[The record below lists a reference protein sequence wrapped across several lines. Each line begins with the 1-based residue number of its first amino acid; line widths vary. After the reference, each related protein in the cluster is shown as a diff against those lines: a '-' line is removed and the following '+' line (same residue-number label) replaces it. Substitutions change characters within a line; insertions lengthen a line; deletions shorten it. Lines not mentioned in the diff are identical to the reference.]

1 MTDIFTLIAVA
12 VVAGLVGYRIAD
24 HLHKSVMADLLDRA
38 GVTPEKME
46 QIMKDLQQE
55 INGDEGSATE
65 QEFPNLEI
73 TIEQHSNTL
82 YAFRK
87 DNDQFLAQ
95 GATRDELIEM
105 ISKKVSNVTLVIA
118 EADGAALIKENP
130 TS

>member
-1 MTDIFTLIAVA
+1 MTEILTLVAVA
-12 VVAGLVGYRIAD
+12 LLGGMVGYRIAD
-24 HLHKSVMADLLDRA
+24 HLHKTVLADLLERA
-38 GVTPEKME
+38 GVTPEKLE
-46 QIMKDLQQE
+46 QIMLDLQKE
-55 INGDEGSATE
+55 IDPESKT
-65 QEFPNLEI
+65 QKEFPDLEV

-87 DNDQFLAQ
+87 DTAEFLAQ

>member
-1 MTDIFTLIAVA
+1 MEFDIFAFLLG
-12 VVAGLVGYRIAD
+12 AGLGAFAGYRVAD
-24 HLHKSVMADLLDRA
+24 HIHKAVLPDLFKRA
-38 GVTPEKME
+38 GVTPEKLEQMME
-46 QIMKDLQQE
+46 DLQKE
-55 INGDEGSATE
+55 VDGAETAD

-118 EADGAALIKENP
+118 EADGAQLIKENP

>member
-1 MTDIFTLIAVA
+1 VL
-12 VVAGLVGYRIAD
+12 
-24 HLHKSVMADLLDRA
+24 ADLLERA
-38 GVTPEKME
+38 GVTPEKLE
-46 QIMKDLQQE
+46 QIMLDLQQE
-55 INGDEGSATE
+55 IQPESKTLK
-65 QEFPNLEI
+65 EFPDLEV

-95 GATRDELIEM
+95 GKDREELIEM

>member
-1 MTDIFTLIAVA
+1 MDIFTLIAVA
-12 VVAGLVGYRIAD
+12 VIAGLVGYRIAD

-46 QIMKDLQQE
+46 QIMKDLQSE
-55 INGDEGSATE
+55 INGEEGSATE

-87 DNDQFLAQ
+87 DTAEFLAQ

-118 EADGAALIKENP
+118 EADGAQLIKENP

>member
-1 MTDIFTLIAVA
+1 MTEILTLVAVA
-12 VVAGLVGYRIAD
+12 LLGGMVGYRIAD
-24 HLHKSVMADLLDRA
+24 HLHKTVLADLLERA

-46 QIMKDLQQE
+46 QILLDLQKE
-55 INGDEGSATE
+55 IDPESKT
-65 QEFPNLEI
+65 QKEFPDLEV

-87 DNDQFLAQ
+87 DTAEFLAQ

>member
-12 VVAGLVGYRIAD
+12 VIAGLVGYRIAD
-24 HLHKSVMADLLDRA
+24 HLHKTVMADLLERA

-46 QIMKDLQQE
+46 QIMKDLQSE
-55 INGDEGSATE
+55 IDGDEETE

-95 GATRDELIEM
+95 GATRDELIDM

>member
-1 MTDIFTLIAVA
+1 MTEILTLVAVA
-12 VVAGLVGYRIAD
+12 LLGGMVGYRIAD
-24 HLHKSVMADLLDRA
+24 HLHKTVLADLLERA
-38 GVTPEKME
+38 GVTPEKLE
-46 QIMKDLQQE
+46 QIMLDLQQE
-55 INGDEGSATE
+55 IQPESKTLK
-65 QEFPNLEI
+65 EFPDLEV

-95 GATRDELIEM
+95 GKDREELIEM

>member
-1 MTDIFTLIAVA
+1 MTEILTLV
-12 VVAGLVGYRIAD
+12 VVALLGGMVGYRIAD
-24 HLHKSVMADLLDRA
+24 HIHQSVIADLLDRA

-46 QIMKDLQQE
+46 QIMQDLQRE
-55 INGDEGSATE
+55 MEPESKTLK
-65 QEFPNLEI
+65 EFPDLEI

-87 DNDQFLAQ
+87 DTAEFLAQ

-105 ISKKVSNVTLVIA
+105 ISKKVSNVTLIIA

-130 TS
+130 TA

>member
-1 MTDIFTLIAVA
+1 MTEILTLVAVA
-12 VVAGLVGYRIAD
+12 LLGGMVGYRIAD
-24 HLHKSVMADLLDRA
+24 HLHKTVLADLLERA
-38 GVTPEKME
+38 GVTPEKLE
-46 QIMKDLQQE
+46 EIMLDLQQE
-55 INGDEGSATE
+55 IDPESKTLK
-65 QEFPNLEI
+65 EFPDLEV

-87 DNDQFLAQ
+87 DNAQFLAQ

>member
-12 VVAGLVGYRIAD
+12 VIAGLVGYRIAD
-24 HLHKSVMADLLDRA
+24 HLHKTVLGDLLARA
-38 GVTPEKME
+38 GVTPEKLE
-46 QIMKDLQQE
+46 QMMQDLQKE
-55 INGDEGSATE
+55 VDGEEAAD

-87 DNDQFLAQ
+87 DNNQFLAQ
-95 GATRDELIEM
+95 GKDREELIET
-105 ISKKVSNVTLVIA
+105 ISKQVSNVTLVIA

-130 TS
+130 TT

>member
-55 INGDEGSATE
+55 INGDEGLATE

>member
-1 MTDIFTLIAVA
+1 MNDILTLIVVA
-12 VVAGLVGYRIAD
+12 VVSGFVGYRIAD
-24 HLHKSVMADLLDRA
+24 NLHKTVMADLLERA
-38 GVTPEKME
+38 GVTPEKLE
-46 QIMKDLQQE
+46 QIMLDLQGE
-55 INGDEGSATE
+55 INGDEKSE

-87 DNDQFLAQ
+87 DTDQFLAQ
-95 GATRDELIEM
+95 GTNREELIDM

>member
-12 VVAGLVGYRIAD
+12 VIAGLVGYRIAD
-24 HLHKSVMADLLDRA
+24 HLHKTVLADLLERA
-38 GVTPEKME
+38 GVTPEKLE
-46 QIMKDLQQE
+46 QMMKDLQKE
-55 INGDEGSATE
+55 VDGDEAAN

-87 DNDQFLAQ
+87 DNNQFLAQ
-95 GATRDELIEM
+95 GKDREELIET
-105 ISKKVSNVTLVIA
+105 ISKQVSNVTLVIA

-130 TS
+130 TT

>member
-1 MTDIFTLIAVA
+1 MTEILTLVAVA
-12 VVAGLVGYRIAD
+12 LLGGMVGYRIAD
-24 HLHKSVMADLLDRA
+24 HLHKTVLADLLERA
-38 GVTPEKME
+38 GVTPEKLE
-46 QIMKDLQQE
+46 QIMLDLQKE
-55 INGDEGSATE
+55 IDPESKTLK
-65 QEFPNLEI
+65 EFPDLEV

-87 DNDQFLAQ
+87 DTAEFLAQ

>member
-1 MTDIFTLIAVA
+1 MTEILTLVAVA
-12 VVAGLVGYRIAD
+12 LLGGMVGYRIAD
-24 HLHKSVMADLLDRA
+24 HLHKTVLADLLERA
-38 GVTPEKME
+38 GVTPEKLE
-46 QIMKDLQQE
+46 EIMLDLQQE
-55 INGDEGSATE
+55 IDPESKTLK
-65 QEFPNLEI
+65 EFPDLEV

-87 DNDQFLAQ
+87 DNAQFLAQ

-118 EADGAALIKENP
+118 ESDGAALIKENP

>member
-12 VVAGLVGYRIAD
+12 VIAGLVGYRIAD
-24 HLHKSVMADLLDRA
+24 HLHKTVLADLLERA
-38 GVTPEKME
+38 GVTPEKLE
-46 QIMKDLQQE
+46 QMMKDLQKE
-55 INGDEGSATE
+55 VDGDEAAD

-87 DNDQFLAQ
+87 DNNQFLGQ
-95 GATRDELIEM
+95 GKDREELIKM
-105 ISKKVSNVTLVIA
+105 ISEKVSNVTLVIA
-118 EADGAALIKENP
+118 EADGAQLVKENP

>member
-12 VVAGLVGYRIAD
+12 VIAGLVGYRIAD

-46 QIMKDLQQE
+46 QIMKDLQSE
-55 INGDEGSATE
+55 INGEEGSATE

-95 GATRDELIEM
+95 GATRDELIDM

>member
-1 MTDIFTLIAVA
+1 MTEILTLVAVA
-12 VVAGLVGYRIAD
+12 LLGGMVGYRIAD
-24 HLHKSVMADLLDRA
+24 HLHKTVLADLLERA

-46 QIMKDLQQE
+46 QILLDLQKE
-55 INGDEGSATE
+55 IDPESKT
-65 QEFPNLEI
+65 QKEFPDLEV

-87 DNDQFLAQ
+87 DTAEFLAQ

-130 TS
+130 TA

>member
-1 MTDIFTLIAVA
+1 MDIFTLIAVA

-24 HLHKSVMADLLDRA
+24 HLHKSVLADLLERA
-38 GVTPEKME
+38 GVTPEKLE
-46 QIMKDLQQE
+46 QVMADLRKE
-55 INGDEGSATE
+55 VEGDEEAE

-87 DNDQFLAQ
+87 DTAEFLAQ

-118 EADGAALIKENP
+118 EADGAQLIKENP